1 MRKKL
6 LALLMCATMV
16 LGSSAVAFAAPS
28 DDDWTAAGKVLSK
41 GSDITAEY
49 ESANIK
55 ATAYVAGVG
64 TGTYAFTTKAY
75 NSVAKS
81 YDVYDAVKVDS
92 DTKALLYVGAPL
104 DLTAYGTANDF
115 GVNTTDVKTKNN
127 EAQTGYG
134 VATAGEYVNVSAVI
148 SYYLGKLSGSS
159 STDIATVQAAGK
171 TYAAGKH
178 ASQLGMTD
186 GIIVNIKNSLGTV
199 EARWLTLKTDDD
211 PTDASAVKW
220 TDTGYN
226 LTSSTVYGSKKY
238 YTEDGYS
245 FTLDKTDSI
254 NSYFKATKA
263 SGSDGSTYAYT
274 VKQITADNTSNYAD
288 IQLSIAEAIAAG
300 TLSTDARAVKLE
312 FYQYYVGANNT
323 PVLNKIVYPN
333 ATVSLPVANDLLS
346 RTGLK
351 AATVDAYFISDT
363 MATDTDLN
371 KAYNTLGLA
380 GSTLDTSAAYKTFDL
395 PIVNTASNGY
405 VIIFDKSADESQNDG
420 VADETTTTA
429 APAAETAATSPKTG
443 DVAPI
448 AALAVVMMGACGAMV
463 VASKKRA

>member
-1 MRKKL
+1 
-6 LALLMCATMV
+6 
-16 LGSSAVAFAAPS
+16 
-28 DDDWTAAGKVLSK
+28 
-41 GSDITAEY
+41 
-49 ESANIK
+49 
-55 ATAYVAGVG
+55 
-64 TGTYAFTTKAY
+64 
-75 NSVAKS
+75 
-81 YDVYDAVKVDS
+81 
-92 DTKALLYVGAPL
+92 
-104 DLTAYGTANDF
+104 
-115 GVNTTDVKTKNN
+115 
-127 EAQTGYG
+127 
-134 VATAGEYVNVSAVI
+134 
-148 SYYLGKLSGSS
+148 
-159 STDIATVQAAGK
+159 
-171 TYAAGKH
+171 
-178 ASQLGMTD
+178 MTD
-186 GIIVNIKNSLGTV
+186 GIIVNIKNSLCTV
-199 EARWLTLKTDDD
+199 EARWLTLKADDD
-211 PTDASAVKW
+211 PTDASAVVW

-245 FTLDKTDSI
+245 FTLDNTSGI

-263 SGSDGSTYAYT
+263 SGSDGATYAYT
-274 VKQITADNTSNYAD
+274 VKQITTDNTENYAD

-323 PVLNKIVYPN
+323 PVLKKIVYPN

-420 VADETTTTA
+420 VSDTDTTATTTA
-429 APAAETAATSPKTG
+429 STTAATSPKTG